1 MTLVSGEQEAGA
13 SRMRSLETGSTMNP
27 STDSTPLDS
36 PFVDSA
42 LSLLSLLREQNRFF
56 FRSATSGT
64 SRINIFEVPVVAALD
79 SLIWKATPTLTPT
92 RATVT
97 QDSTPR
103 KWGHSPTK
111 DR

>member
-1 MTLVSGEQEAGA
+1 MTLGSGEQGAGE

-36 PFVDSA
+36 HFVDSA

-64 SRINIFEVPVVAALD
+64 SRINIFEAPVVAALG
-79 SLIWKATPTLTPT
+79 SHIWKATPTQTPT
-92 RATVT
+92 RGTPTPDFT
-97 QDSTPR
+97 QK